1 MAAPICIARIGAA
14 HGVRGAVK
22 LWTFTEDPLAVRT
35 YGPLLTKD
43 GARSFEVATA
53 REAKGHLVATLKG
66 IATREDAERL
76 NGIELY
82 IAREKLPATDENEYY
97 HADLIGLAAVN
108 TANEPLGRVL
118 AIHNFGAG
126 DIIEIAPPQGATLL
140 LPFTSAVVPTV
151 DIANGRVVIELPDEV
166 DGDDLNAADLTD
178 RRPRESGDP

>member
-1 MAAPICIARIGAA
+1 MPPHICVARIGAP

-22 LWTFTEDPLAVRT
+22 LWTFTEDPLAVKR

-43 GARSFEVATA
+43 GTRQFELTSA

-82 IAREKLPATDENEYY
+82 VAREKLPATDEDEYY

-108 TANEPLGRVL
+108 AANEPLGRVI

-126 DIIEIAPPQGATLL
+126 DIIEIAPPSGATML
-140 LPFTSAVVPTV
+140 LPFTNAVVPTV
-151 DIANGRVVIELPDEV
+151 DVAAGRVVIELPDEIE
-166 DGDDLNAADLTD
+166 GDE
-178 RRPRESGDP
+178 P

>member
-22 LWTFTEDPLAVRT
+22 LWTFTGDPLAVQR
-35 YGPLLTKD
+35 YGPLATKD
-43 GARSFEVATA
+43 GARQFEVMTA

-66 IATREDAERL
+66 VATREDAERL

-82 IAREKLPATDENEYY
+82 IAREKFPVAGEDEYY

-108 TANEPLGRVL
+108 AANEPLGRVI

-126 DIIEIAPPQGATLL
+126 DIIEIAPPEGATTLL
-140 LPFTSAVVPTV
+140 LPFTNAVVPSV
-151 DIANGRVVIELPDEV
+151 DLAEGRVVIELPVEIEGDE
-166 DGDDLNAADLTD
+166 DA
-178 RRPRESGDP
+178 S